1 MVGSLGWSCNGCNGC
16 ARILKSDTGYQIS
29 QVTVGVGSHSGV
41 SQILVVARRRWVSL
55 VSWLCALRRA
65 LQAKLTLRLRCC
77 TDAVDVRGFV
87 WLRRRRRRRAAVSA
101 TDGDTPREAAVS
113 RLVARAAAGG
123 APAAEMAAQTVA
135 ARSAACKRVRVT
147 APEGGSLRG
156 LWYKN

>member
-1 MVGSLGWSCNGCNGC
+1 MGSLRFWLWRGGDGF
-16 ARILKSDTGYQIS
+16 L
-29 QVTVGVGSHSGV
+29 
-41 SQILVVARRRWVSL
+41 
-55 VSWLCALRRA
+55 SWLCALLRA

-135 ARSAACKRVRVT
+135 ARSAVWSSGPCGKQSRLLGNVS
-147 APEGGSLRG
+147 APLVSKL
-156 LWYKN
+156 N